1 MGASTLYFDEHAA
14 IDALRQFVAS
24 VIPVAAVDAYRA
36 RPAASP
42 ARYLLSVVLAPTT
55 PLPVLQSY
63 TGEESDGTQA
73 QVWRVTVLRAAPAP
87 GAWALTVLGEQA
99 VPFLA
104 DPVDPP
110 AVIRDGLRAGVDALA
125 LPVTT
130 ADDPVV
136 PAALTI
142 TGDVAGA
149 SLGVLASLVPAGGQV
164 RLEVVDD
171 NVRRAVVNWG
181 VWTIRCIVRDV
192 DSAGGPT
199 KSNVGPHAD
208 KLRLSMQASSIPVT
222 PGLAYPYLRDRL
234 NEAKLRWRRT
244 LGPFPADSQV
254 DGVWSRGIALDF
266 EFDVPCVLLHDVPSL
281 DTVSIGDGIVV
292 GPVG

>member
-1 MGASTLYFDEHAA
+1 VGAPTLYFDEHAA
-14 IDALRQFVAS
+14 MDALRQFVAS
-24 VIPVAAVDAYRA
+24 VIPVAPVDASRA
-36 RPAASP
+36 RPSAVP
-42 ARYLLSVVLAPTT
+42 AKYLLSVTLAPTT
-55 PLPVLQSY
+55 PLAVLQSY
-63 TGEESDGTQA
+63 TGEEVDGTQA
-73 QVWRVTVLRAAPAP
+73 QVWRVTVLAAAA
-87 GAWALTVLGEQA
+87 GNWALTVLGEQTA
-99 VPFLA
+99 PYVA
-104 DPVDPP
+104 GGGDTP
-110 AVIRDGLRAGVDALA
+110 AMVRDGLRAGVDALA
-125 LPVTT
+125 LDVTT

-199 KSNVGPHAD
+199 KSVVGPYAER
-208 KLRLSMQASSIPVT
+208 LRLSMQASSIPVT
-222 PGLAYPYLRDRL
+222 SGLAYPYLRDRL

-244 LGPFPADSQV
+244 LGPFNADSQV

-266 EFDVPCVLLHDVPSL
+266 EFDVPPVLLHDVPSL

>member
-1 MGASTLYFDEHAA
+1 M
-14 IDALRQFVAS
+14 DALRQFVTA

-36 RPAASP
+36 RPSAVP
-42 ARYLLSVVLAPTT
+42 AKYLLSVVLAPTT
-55 PLPVLQSY
+55 PMPVLQSY

-73 QVWRVTVLRAAPAP
+73 QVWRVTVLSAAA
-87 GAWALTVLGEQA
+87 GNWALTVLDEQA
-99 VPFLA
+99 APYVAGGGDTPA
-104 DPVDPP
+104 DV
-110 AVIRDGLRAGVDALA
+110 RDGLRAGVDALA
-125 LPVTT
+125 LDVTS
-130 ADDPVV
+130 ADDPQV
-136 PAALTI
+136 PAAFVV

-171 NVRRAVVNWG
+171 NVRRAVANWA
-181 VWTIRCIVRDV
+181 VWTIRVVVRGV

-199 KSNVGPHAD
+199 KSNVGPYAE
-208 KLRLSMQASSIPVT
+208 KLRLSMQSSSIPVT
-222 PGLAYPYLRDRL
+222 MGLAYPYLRDRL

-244 LGPFPADSQV
+244 LGPFDAPLVV
-254 DGVWSRGIALDF
+254 DGVQTRGVAIDF

-281 DTVSIGDGIVV
+281 DAVSVGGGVVV